1 MSEFSDLKDKSVVII
16 QTPIQRG
23 QRVGGGGDKQSFQ
36 GLWDIIK
43 QYNMFK

>member
-1 MSEFSDLKDKSVVII
+1 MSEFSDLKDKSVAII

-23 QRVGGGGDKQSFQ
+23 QRVEGGDKQSFQ